1 MAIATNTNGRD
12 ALLRVRTNGR
22 DALLRVLAGRSGLRP
37 SQVRTG
43 RSGLR
48 PSQVRTGRSGRRGLR
63 PSQANL
69 PSELC
74 TGVRTGYAQRKR
86 ERKRES
92 SPTPPIREKDDLP
105 PSHLASLHTARARG
119 GMRSANLRRGARL
132 RSEGQARIRC
142 RCVLGLLRDSRLDGS
157 RFPRLQLEGAH
168 ARMGAQT
175 GPLEARRAE
184 ARGSGG

>member
-1 MAIATNTNGRD
+1 MKVEKF
-12 ALLRVRTNGR
+12 RVENQTG
-22 DALLRVLAGRSGLRP
+22 GTRSCASLPVAEDCDPPKSELVAADCDPPKSEPVAAVAEDCDPPKQTSPQNCAQGCA
-37 SQVRTG
+37 QVMHKE
-43 RSGLR
+43 
-48 PSQVRTGRSGRRGLR
+48 RGKEKE
-63 PSQANL
+63 NL
-69 PSELC
+69 P
-74 TGVRTGYAQRKR
+74 
-86 ERKRES
+86 
-92 SPTPPIREKDDLP
+92 PTPPIREKEDLP

-157 RFPRLQLEGAH
+157 RFPRLQLAGAH